1 MMRAGVCPRPTF
13 GTTRAKGGESLKP
26 ARLVAWTL
34 VLALALAM
42 TAPMAMAAPVPSQTT
57 CATAAAAD
65 EKAVAAER
73 DMIKAKLMDFGL
85 TEKKAA
91 DRVSLLTDE
100 EVHAI
105 VLDLNSVQTAGLRSG
120 DSWDTTTVLLVVVL
134 VVLLVH

>member
-1 MMRAGVCPRPTF
+1 
-13 GTTRAKGGESLKP
+13 
-26 ARLVAWTL
+26 L

-65 EKAVAAER
+65 DKAVAAER
-73 DMIKAKLMDFGL
+73 DMVKAKLMGFGL
-85 TEKKAA
+85 SEKNAA
-91 DRVSLLTDE
+91 DRVSLLTDV

-105 VLDLNSVQTAGLRSG
+105 ATDLSSVQTAGLRSG
-120 DSWDTTTVLLVVVL
+120 DNWDTVTVLLLVIL